1 MPKTIT
7 DADPPA
13 LWHEVRQ
20 CELAIWRGTGWDTPG
35 AGGTLR
41 DHGFRPLDE
50 CPDGLVVQPLPVWQ
64 LPPGPPPNADEP
76 FRQAYTCARRASRM
90 LADRGDLRAAAGLL
104 AEANRLLDPDSGPE
118 QLSDVPSAVAGWFG
132 RPEPSLLFRTVELL
146 RTAAVRPAGDASP
159 EATAPGPAVEFGSG
173 GWADAFTPP
182 AVAAALRDHR
192 TDLRLLALADEA
204 DWPGMR
210 YLRRTVEGHPL
221 GGDARYLSHLLTTAT
236 SMDELAANP
245 RPELIPGQ
253 VPGTGDDDITMSV
266 LRWGLIGPDLLR
278 PSAVRPNPSTA
289 AVAVIDA
296 VARLTR
302 ISHDLHAPATIREVL
317 GPLPIGAQP

>member
-1 MPKTIT
+1 MPRTIT

-35 AGGTLR
+35 AGRTLL

-50 CPDGLVVQPLPVWQ
+50 CPDGLLVQPLPVWQ
-64 LPPGPPPNADEP
+64 LPPGPPPYAEEP
-76 FRQAYTCARRASRM
+76 FRQAYTWARRASRM
-90 LADRGDLRAAAGLL
+90 LADRYDLRTAAGLL
-104 AEANRLLDPDSGPE
+104 AESNSLLDPESAPE
-118 QLSDVPSAVAGWFG
+118 QPADVPSAVAGWFG
-132 RPEPSLLFRTVELL
+132 RPEPSLLFRTVERL
-146 RTAAVRPAGDASP
+146 RTAAVRLAGDP
-159 EATAPGPAVEFGSG
+159 PPDATSSGPAAEFGTG
-173 GWADAFTPP
+173 GWPDAFTPP
-182 AVAAALRDHR
+182 AVAAALRAHR

-210 YLRRTVEGHPL
+210 YLRRAVDGHPL
-221 GGDARYLSHLLTTAT
+221 SGDARYLSHLLTTAT
-236 SMDELAANP
+236 SMDELAASP

-253 VPGTGDDDITMSV
+253 VSGTGDDPTVSV

-317 GPLPIGAQP
+317 GPISIGAQI